1 MATEDLKLH
10 IEELINIL
18 GEKITVEEL
27 ERELKRFLEYGVPIE
42 QAKKTLL
49 KKHGISSHQDRTL
62 VMDLRP
68 NERNVHI
75 LTEVYQS
82 IKNKLLLE
90 VKLVIYIMV
99 Y

>member
-49 KKHGISSHQDRTL
+49 KNSRKNMYDS
-62 VMDLRP
+62 
-68 NERNVHI
+68 
-75 LTEVYQS
+75 VYPREIRMKCS
-82 IKNKLLLE
+82 L
-90 VKLVIYIMV
+90 
-99 Y
+99 